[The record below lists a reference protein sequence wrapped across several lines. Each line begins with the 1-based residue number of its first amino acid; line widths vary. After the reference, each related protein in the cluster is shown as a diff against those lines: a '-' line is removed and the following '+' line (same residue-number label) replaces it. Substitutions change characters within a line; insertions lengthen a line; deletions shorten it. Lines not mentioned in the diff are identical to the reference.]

1 MSLEPKAVKIKLKK
15 HFYLW
20 KRNLWAKV
28 GQNTIVQKLG
38 RIEKNVWKFR
48 FFYSI
53 LIYLKVNKHY
63 RHNYE
68 IILIR
73 INNLPSSE
81 IILIYDIN
89 ACIFLHVT
97 LSQFGC

>member
-1 MSLEPKAVKIKLKK
+1 MEAQSLGES
-15 HFYLW
+15 
-20 KRNLWAKV
+20 WAKHYCTKV
-28 GQNTIVQKLG
+28 G
-38 RIEKNVWKFR
+38 KNRKKR
-48 FFYSI
+48 LEISLFFSI

-68 IILIR
+68 IIFIR